1 MSHRPPKNDRERLE
15 NLFEALAEPGDG
27 DDAFDEL
34 MHADLARRGLTLES
48 WAAQLQEKA
57 HAVIAQNRRARRMR
71 TLKIAG
77 GVLVGLAAASAGV
90 ALVVRAAMQHPLG
103 DAASMSMSMKTQLPS
118 IAPDAGVAVSPP
130 K

>member
-1 MSHRPPKNDRERLE
+1 
-15 NLFEALAEPGDG
+15 
-27 DDAFDEL
+27 
-34 MHADLARRGLTLES
+34 MHADLARRGLTLET

-103 DAASMSMSMKTQLPS
+103 DAGASMSMSMKTQLPS